1 MKKIYL
7 LIYLLIPT
15 SFIIAQELPNA
26 GLESWE
32 TIGAY
37 EEPLD
42 WNTPNPFTSL
52 LGMVAVSKS
61 DNAAEGQFS
70 ARLESI
76 LIELGP
82 LQYKVPGLITYAN
95 FNVDITSGDFTF
107 GGGVYMPFDV
117 FNLFGKYKY
126 SPAEN
131 DSATV
136 LFYSYAHPEGG
147 EIDTI
152 GIGYGFLHAAAEW
165 SDFSFPMIM
174 LNDHTPDS
182 FNVLLMSTATFE
194 LDNIPVGS
202 VLYVD
207 DLSIETSVGLFNL
220 PGKKTTLSAYP
231 NPATDFINFN
241 ATETN
246 NYRILRIFDLAG
258 KEVKNVAFSG
268 RSIRLN
274 LSGFP
279 EGIYS
284 YVLQQENTLLNSG
297 SFVKN

>member
-7 LIYLLIPT
+7 LISLLIFT
-15 SFIIAQELPNA
+15 SFIIAQDLPNA

-32 TIGAY
+32 TIGTY
-37 EEPLD
+37 QEPVE

-52 LGMVAVSKS
+52 LGFVSVSKS
-61 DNAAEGQFS
+61 DDAAEGQFS
-70 ARLESI
+70 AKLESI

-95 FNVDITSGDFTF
+95 FNVDISSGDFSF
-107 GGGVYMPFDV
+107 GGGIYMPFNV
-117 FNLFGKYKY
+117 FILSGKYKY

-136 LFYSYAHPEGG
+136 VLYSYAHPDGG
-147 EIDTI
+147 EMDTI
-152 GIGYGFLHAAAEW
+152 GIGFGFLHAAAEW
-165 SDFSFPMIM
+165 SDFTFPMNM

-182 FNVLLMSTATFE
+182 FNVLLMSTGALE
-194 LDNIPVGS
+194 LDNMPVGS

-220 PGKKTTLSAYP
+220 PDKKTSLSVYP
-231 NPATDFINFN
+231 NPAADFINFI
-241 ATETN
+241 TPETSN
-246 NYRILRIFDLAG
+246 HRVLRIFDITG
-258 KEVKNVAFSG
+258 KEVKNVEFSG
-268 RSIRLN
+268 LSIRLN
-274 LSGFP
+274 LTGLP

-284 YVLQQENTLLNSG
+284 YVLQQENTLLSNG
-297 SFVKN
+297 SFIKK